1 MKMSDNGKPEKIG
14 ADLLSALEEKI
25 LRYSKVPHYVLITG
39 ERGTGKTT
47 IAKRLHKE
55 SARANREFVN
65 LNCASLTP
73 ELLEAEL
80 FGYEKGAFTGATAPK
95 AGLFEVANGGT
106 LFLDEIGEIPFA
118 LQAKLLKA
126 VEEKRIRR
134 VGSNG
139 ERTVDTRII
148 AATSQNLTKMVEERS
163 FRADLFD
170 RLNILSLETVPLR
183 FQKDEIKDLLIDSLK
198 KECALAGSNR
208 PFEISA
214 DALDLLESYEWHGNF
229 RELNNV
235 ATRLAVECFADEII
249 STEAIYRVLGGKI
262 SDSFIKS
269 EAVKQVPKK
278 IPNAIS
284 QYQSGN
290 LISVTFD
297 PKTDDLDLIY
307 LKAAG
312 MVIQHILDENDG
324 NMRRTAQILGATH
337 PTISRI
343 IRKFNESLSEYQNQI
358 AAGQKFAAAGQC

>member
-1 MKMSDNGKPEKIG
+1 M
-14 ADLLSALEEKI
+14 LSELEEKI
-25 LRYSKVPHYVLITG
+25 LRYARFSHYVLITG

-65 LNCASLTP
+65 LNCASLTQ

-95 AGLFEVANGGT
+95 AGLFEIANGGT

-134 VGSNG
+134 VGSNA
-139 ERTVDTRII
+139 ERAVDTRII
-148 AATSQNLTKMVEERS
+148 AATSANLTKMVEERS
-163 FRADLFD
+163 FRADLYD

-183 FQKDEIKDLLIDSLK
+183 FQKDKIKDLLIASLK
-198 KECALAGSNR
+198 KECAATGR
-208 PFEISA
+208 THPFEILD
-214 DALDLLESYEWHGNF
+214 DALELLESYEWRGNF
-229 RELNNV
+229 RELHNA
-235 ATRLAVECFADEII
+235 ATRLAVECFADEVI
-249 STEAIYRVLGGKI
+249 STELVYRVLGRKI
-262 SDSFIKS
+262 NEFRVKSNTGTQAPENIRQADFQIQSD
-269 EAVKQVPKK
+269 
-278 IPNAIS
+278 
-284 QYQSGN
+284 N
-290 LISVTFD
+290 LISVTFN

-312 MVIQHILDENDG
+312 VVIKHVLDENDG

-343 IRKFNESLSEYQNQI
+343 FKKFI
-358 AAGQKFAAAGQC
+358 KFLPPNPKRMMEGDLVL

>member
-1 MKMSDNGKPEKIG
+1 MEMSDLGKPEKTG
-14 ADLLSALEEKI
+14 ADLLTELEEKI
-25 LRYSKVPHYVLITG
+25 LLYSKVPHYVLITG

-47 IAKRLHKE
+47 IAKRLHKQ

-65 LNCASLTP
+65 LNCATLSQ

-80 FGYEKGAFTGATAPK
+80 FGYEKGAFTGANAPK

-134 VGSNG
+134 IGSNA
-139 ERTVDTRII
+139 ERAVDTRII
-148 AATSQNLTKMVEERS
+148 AATSANLTKMVEELS

-183 FQKDEIKDLLIDSLK
+183 FQKDKIKDLLIDSLK
-198 KECALAGSNR
+198 KECALVGRNR
-208 PFEISA
+208 PFEISC

-229 RELNNV
+229 RELHNA

-249 STEAIYRVLGGKI
+249 STEAVYRVLGKKVNE
-262 SDSFIKS
+262 SSVKS
-269 EAVKQVPKK
+269 NPEKPTTKK
-278 IPNAIS
+278 IPSAFS

-312 MVIQHILDENDG
+312 IVIQHILDENDG

-343 IRKFNESLSEYQNQI
+343 IRKFNESLSEYQHQI
-358 AAGQKFAAAGQC
+358 ADGQNFAMAGQC

>member
-1 MKMSDNGKPEKIG
+1 METKDLGKPEKIG
-14 ADLLSALEEKI
+14 ADLLSELEEKI

-65 LNCASLTP
+65 LNCATLSK

-134 VGSNG
+134 VGSNA
-139 ERTVDTRII
+139 ERAVDTRII
-148 AATSQNLTKMVEERS
+148 AATSANLTKMVEERS

-183 FQKDEIKDLLIDSLK
+183 FQKEKIKDLLIDSLK
-198 KECALAGSNR
+198 KECALSERSR
-208 PFEISA
+208 PFEISG
-214 DALDLLESYEWHGNF
+214 DALELLETYEWRGNF
-229 RELNNV
+229 RELHNA

-249 STEAIYRVLGGKI
+249 STEAVWRILG
-262 SDSFIKS
+262 
-269 EAVKQVPKK
+269 KK
-278 IPNAIS
+278 INEFRVKSNAEKTTTKKVQSAVS

-312 MVIQHILDENDG
+312 IVIRHILDENDG
-324 NMRRTAQILGATH
+324 NLRRTAQILGATH

-343 IRKFNESLSEYQNQI
+343 IRKFNENLSDFPYQI
-358 AAGQKFAAAGQC
+358 ADGKKIAGAGQY